1 MALVLPQISYSASCP
16 LLLLGRVLASVTI
29 ASNVLEIFSYS
40 DKIFFFAV
48 LYTDLMRF
56 LMAGL
61 CGVTPSVQ
69 VISSER

>member
-29 ASNVLEIFSYS
+29 ASNVLEIFS
-40 DKIFFFAV
+40 DKIFFVRV